1 MAYSQEQS
9 VLKFEQ
15 EHIQDSHVS
24 QLIAAFTASLV
35 IGFSTILLRLISR
48 RMSRIK
54 LGWDDRIVIESLV
67 NYSPNAASC
76 ERGILYTKLLRPHV
90 G

>member
-9 VLKFEQ
+9 VLKSEQ

-35 IGFSTILLRLISR
+35 IGFNTILLRLISR
-48 RMSRIK
+48 RMSRVK
-54 LGWDDRIVIESLV
+54 LGWDDRISIESLV

-76 ERGILYTKLLRPHV
+76 ELGILYTNLLRPHV